1 MRFIRLLSVWFC
13 SLLWACINVP
23 EVDVVPQTPDA
34 GPVADAGGATPSVML
49 ELSRTVTNRDVWV
62 RASVLGDA
70 PDAVE
75 LFVDGNSVALLPP
88 PRYEL
93 RWSTEALDEGIHSF
107 AARVTIGE
115 LRIMSDASTLT
126 VDRTAPRLVSQTPL
140 PGAQTALVRH
150 PIQAV
155 FSEPIEPGSVT
166 ADSVKLWSNGSEV
179 PVELLLSPERTSLTL
194 RPLGSA
200 LVDTTMS
207 VTLTDS
213 VTDVAGN
220 ALITPVDSWEWTF
233 PAYLAMGGGLAADSS
248 GFSTVNFPSLGFD
261 AAGNPIVAF
270 VDGARPGNWGVHVK
284 RWNGMLWEPLGEV
297 LDANGGETYVYAS
310 VLQGSP
316 EANPVVAWTEGTEDG
331 HINVHVRRWSG
342 SQWIA
347 VGEPVERSLS
357 QGMIEAFQF
366 KANARGDMAMAF
378 REKNSN
384 QESQVSVLS
393 WRGTAWVSLGGA
405 LKVDSTWDVSNVGL
419 LLDVQGRP
427 IVVWSESNPG
437 WSVSKSYIHRWNG
450 GAWES
455 LVTPIEGPHRRY
467 GLDGDGNLVRA
478 VAYMDIHGAQ
488 AGGVQRFDEAQ
499 GWANLGAPA
508 GGLFPGATDALIGG
522 LDVDT
527 QGRLVTLLGE
537 PEIRDGPWV
546 TYLRR
551 WDGIAWGPLGG
562 LLRPLPGRIPSGHGV
577 VALDAQDQ
585 PVLARIE
592 AAEGTPH
599 QRLLYVYRANY

>member
-34 GPVADAGGATPSVML
+34 GPAADAGVSTPTVML

-62 RASVLGDA
+62 RASVSGDA

-107 AARVTIGE
+107 AARGTIGE

-155 FSEPIEPGSVT
+155 FSEPIEPASVT
-166 ADSVKLWSNGSEV
+166 TDSVKLWSNGSEV
-179 PVELLLSPERTSLTL
+179 PAELQLSPERTSLTL
-194 RPLGSA
+194 RPLGA
-200 LVDTTMS
+200 VPVDTVMS
-207 VTLTDS
+207 VTLTES

-220 ALITPVDSWEWTF
+220 AFAAPVASWEWTF
-233 PAYLAMGGGLAADSS
+233 PAYLSMGGGLAADPAGYSNVY
-248 GFSTVNFPSLGFD
+248 TPSLGFD
-261 AAGNPIVAF
+261 AAGDPIVAF

-284 RWNGMLWEPLGEV
+284 RWNGTLWEPLGEV
-297 LDANGGETYVYAS
+297 LDANDGETFVHSY
-310 VLQGSP
+310 VLQISP
-316 EANPVVAWTEGTEDG
+316 EGDPVVAWTEGTEAG
-331 HINVHVRRWSG
+331 YINVHVRRWSG
-342 SQWIA
+342 SQWAA
-347 VGEPVERSLS
+347 VGGPVETRLS
-357 QGMIEAFQF
+357 QGIIEMFQF

-384 QESQVSVLS
+384 QESQISVLTWGGS
-393 WRGTAWVSLGGA
+393 AWAPIGGA
-405 LKVDSTWDVSNVGL
+405 LKVDPTWEVSNVGL
-419 LLDVQGRP
+419 LLDVSGRP

-437 WSVSKSYIHRWNG
+437 WSVSKTYIQRWNG

-455 LVTPIEGPHRRY
+455 LVTPIDGPHRRY

-499 GWANLGAPA
+499 GWVNLGAPA

-522 LDVDT
+522 LGVDT
-527 QGRLVTLLGE
+527 QGRLVALLGE
-537 PEIRDGPWV
+537 PEIADGPWV

-551 WDGIAWGPLGG
+551 WDGVAWGPLGG
-562 LLRPLPGRIPSGHGV
+562 LLRPLPGRVPVGHGV
-577 VALDAQDQ
+577 VALDAHDQ

-592 AAEGTPH
+592 AAEGTPSQH
-599 QRLLYVYRANY
+599 HLYVYRANY